1 MKVIVI
7 FICSLIF
14 FLPSQS
20 RSQNSDAV
28 DLEVGGP
35 SLIYSVNFDKRI
47 ETNYN
52 LGFRIGF
59 GILPYDFPHGSP
71 LVIVPILINMVLPKK
86 HSFESAIGITNVIT
100 KDDQTYI
107 GDMLFAY
114 RLHKNNGLLFRCGV
128 NFLVK
133 FYDRIGVF
141 EDENAIK
148 LFPMLSLGK
157 SF

>member
-1 MKVIVI
+1 MKEILIIVI
-7 FICSLIF
+7 IIF
-14 FLPSQS
+14 MIPLQPKC
-20 RSQNSDAV
+20 QNIDAV
-28 DLEVGGP
+28 DVEVGGP

-47 ETNYN
+47 ETKNN

-59 GILPYDFPHGSP
+59 GILPYDYPHGSP

-86 HSFESAIGITNVIT
+86 HSIESAIGITNVIT